1 MAVVVFKDRVVKE
14 VKAEELQKML
24 QDAVAK
30 AKIFSWLY
38 IK

>member
-1 MAVVVFKDRVVKE
+1 MAVIVYKDRTIKE
-14 VKAEELQKML
+14 VKAEELQMML
-24 QDAVAK
+24 KDKVAK

>member
-1 MAVVVFKDRVVKE
+1 MAVIVYKDRTIKE
-14 VKAEELQKML
+14 VKAEELQRML
-24 QDAVAK
+24 KDQVAK